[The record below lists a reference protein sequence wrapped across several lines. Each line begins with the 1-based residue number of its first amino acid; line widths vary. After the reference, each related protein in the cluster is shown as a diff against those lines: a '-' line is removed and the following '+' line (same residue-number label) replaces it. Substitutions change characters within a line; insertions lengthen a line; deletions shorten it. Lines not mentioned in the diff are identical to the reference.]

1 MSTAGKARRAWGNEN
16 WRAENH
22 FKHMTSAIAQV
33 RPAVELEVAEVC
45 ASAEGPAWGRE
56 GFADRDKEVTMKEKT
71 LGTKLLL
78 AAVTLGVLAYFSI
91 QAVRYFGDP
100 LTTTIAYQYQVEMST
115 VLSGY
120 VVRDEAIL
128 TDDTS
133 GLLQLQR
140 AEGERI
146 SDGGVVALVYADQAT
161 LDRQKEIQSL
171 HTQIE
176 QLQYAEEAALG
187 AEVSLRLD
195 AQILQTIRD
204 YRGALAADR
213 LDTAEDCGAELRSL
227 VMKRDYTYSDTED
240 LSAQMAELQSQLS
253 SLRAQAGSSVR
264 QITAP
269 QAGLYSAVVDGYE
282 NILTPESL
290 ETLTPR
296 TLAALEPDESLRSNR
311 LGKLVLGD
319 TWYYVTALEES
330 EAQTLQ
336 ESGRLKLRFAKG
348 VGRDLSVKLTHISEA
363 EGGRVVAVFQ
373 GDTYLSELTL
383 LRQQSA
389 EVIRQTTT
397 GIRVPKEALR
407 VRERTVTDEDG
418 NESVVS
424 ETGVYCMVG
433 MKARFKPVDVLYSG
447 DDFALV
453 RSTLDTAEEV
463 SKTQEQIRLRA
474 GDEVII
480 TAYDLYD
487 GKVIGS

>member
-1 MSTAGKARRAWGNEN
+1 MNSIIWTVLLTEMTANTTYGAGFHNVFAFILGTALYQMLCFIWYQLNQVLRTGCNTFSTCLTYFLIHLCNTIYNMDCIKRTCLYTVSKAKA
-16 WRAENH
+16 
-22 FKHMTSAIAQV
+22 AIATALCSAA
-33 RPAVELEVAEVC
+33 RNKCHSSTIFYSGIFIIMTGFFTGSCTFYKGNLLC
-45 ASAEGPAWGRE
+45 AFFCSNTHDFPDFCCNRRTTNRTSI
-56 GFADRDKEVTMKEKT
+56 DRGITFYNSSCKT
-71 LGTKLLL
+71 GTS
-78 AAVTLGVLAYFSI
+78 GI
-91 QAVRYFGDP
+91 
-100 LTTTIAYQYQVEMST
+100 TTTTT
-115 VLSGY
+115 V
-120 VVRDEAIL
+120 
-128 TDDTS
+128 
-133 GLLQLQR
+133 
-140 AEGERI
+140 I
-146 SDGGVVALVYADQAT
+146 SRKNTNNCFFPFIYFYF
-161 LDRQKEIQSL
+161 E
-171 HTQIE
+171 
-176 QLQYAEEAALG
+176 
-187 AEVSLRLD
+187 
-195 AQILQTIRD
+195 
-204 YRGALAADR
+204 
-213 LDTAEDCGAELRSL
+213 
-227 VMKRDYTYSDTED
+227 
-240 LSAQMAELQSQLS
+240 
-253 SLRAQAGSSVR
+253 
-264 QITAP
+264 
-269 QAGLYSAVVDGYE
+269 
-282 NILTPESL
+282 
-290 ETLTPR
+290 
-296 TLAALEPDESLRSNR
+296 
-311 LGKLVLGD
+311 
-319 TWYYVTALEES
+319 LEES

>member
-1 MSTAGKARRAWGNEN
+1 MREKLFHRDFTLVVIGQIISLLGNAVL
-16 WRAENH
+16 R
-22 FKHMTSAIAQV
+22 FVLPLYLLDVTGSRSLFGLCSA
-33 RPAVELEVAEVC
+33 
-45 ASAEGPAWGRE
+45 
-56 GFADRDKEVTMKEKT
+56 
-71 LGTKLLL
+71 
-78 AAVTLGVLAYFSI
+78 AAFVPMVVLT
-91 QAVRYFGDP
+91 P
-100 LTTTIAYQYQVEMST
+100 L
-115 VLSGY
+115 
-120 VVRDEAIL
+120 
-128 TDDTS
+128 
-133 GLLQLQR
+133 
-140 AEGERI
+140 
-146 SDGGVVALVYADQAT
+146 GGVVADRLHKQRIMVVLDFFTCALV
-161 LDRQKEIQSL
+161 
-171 HTQIE
+171 
-176 QLQYAEEAALG
+176 AL
-187 AEVSLRLD
+187 
-195 AQILQTIRD
+195 T
-204 YRGALAADR
+204 ALAVGHLPLVPVLVAAMMLLYGISGAYQPAVQASMPLLCPPDR
-213 LDTAEDCGAELRSL
+213 LVDGNA
-227 VMKRDYTYSDTED
+227 VINQV
-240 LSAQMAELQSQLS
+240 SALS
-253 SLRAQAGSSVR
+253 SLLGPLLGSLVYGAFGVTPVLAGAS
-264 QITAP
+264 ACFF
-269 QAGLYSAVVDGYE
+269 ASAVME
-282 NILTPESL
+282 LFIHIPH
-290 ETLTPR
+290 TPR
-296 TLAALEPDESLRSNR
+296 HTGASVWQTARADLAESGTFLRQERPEILKYIALVSAFNLLLSALLVVSMPVLI
-311 LGKLVLGD
+311 KQTLVLGD

>member
-1 MSTAGKARRAWGNEN
+1 MKDDKRLKR
-16 WRAENH
+16 
-22 FKHMTSAIAQV
+22 KV
-33 RPAVELEVAEVC
+33 RNSYIV
-45 ASAEGPAWGRE
+45 
-56 GFADRDKEVTMKEKT
+56 
-71 LGTKLLL
+71 
-78 AAVTLGVLAYFSI
+78 
-91 QAVRYFGDP
+91 
-100 LTTTIAYQYQVEMST
+100 ST
-115 VLSGY
+115 VS
-120 VVRDEAIL
+120 
-128 TDDTS
+128 
-133 GLLQLQR
+133 
-140 AEGERI
+140 
-146 SDGGVVALVYADQAT
+146 
-161 LDRQKEIQSL
+161 
-171 HTQIE
+171 
-176 QLQYAEEAALG
+176 
-187 AEVSLRLD
+187 
-195 AQILQTIRD
+195 
-204 YRGALAADR
+204 
-213 LDTAEDCGAELRSL
+213 
-227 VMKRDYTYSDTED
+227 
-240 LSAQMAELQSQLS
+240 
-253 SLRAQAGSSVR
+253 
-264 QITAP
+264 IT
-269 QAGLYSAVVDGYE
+269 
-282 NILTPESL
+282 
-290 ETLTPR
+290 
-296 TLAALEPDESLRSNR
+296 
-311 LGKLVLGD
+311 LVLFLLGSVG
-319 TWYYVTALEES
+319 YLMVAAMKV
-330 EAQTLQ
+330 AQTLQ

>member
-1 MSTAGKARRAWGNEN
+1 
-16 WRAENH
+16 
-22 FKHMTSAIAQV
+22 
-33 RPAVELEVAEVC
+33 
-45 ASAEGPAWGRE
+45 
-56 GFADRDKEVTMKEKT
+56 
-71 LGTKLLL
+71 
-78 AAVTLGVLAYFSI
+78 
-91 QAVRYFGDP
+91 
-100 LTTTIAYQYQVEMST
+100 
-115 VLSGY
+115 
-120 VVRDEAIL
+120 
-128 TDDTS
+128 
-133 GLLQLQR
+133 
-140 AEGERI
+140 
-146 SDGGVVALVYADQAT
+146 VYKSQP
-161 LDRQKEIQSL
+161 
-171 HTQIE
+171 
-176 QLQYAEEAALG
+176 
-187 AEVSLRLD
+187 
-195 AQILQTIRD
+195 
-204 YRGALAADR
+204 
-213 LDTAEDCGAELRSL
+213 
-227 VMKRDYTYSDTED
+227 
-240 LSAQMAELQSQLS
+240 SAQMAELQSQLS

-311 LGKLVLGD
+311 VGKLVLGD

-348 VGRDLSVKLTHISEA
+348 VGRDLSVKLTYISEA

-474 GDEVII
+474 GDEVDASETIQEKTSLSDRFGLRIPYLALNQAEFLELVEGMAEQVGI
-480 TAYDLYD
+480 TLDRDSLRAEAVKWEMRSPGRTPRTAKQFIASL
-487 GKVIGS
+487 SL